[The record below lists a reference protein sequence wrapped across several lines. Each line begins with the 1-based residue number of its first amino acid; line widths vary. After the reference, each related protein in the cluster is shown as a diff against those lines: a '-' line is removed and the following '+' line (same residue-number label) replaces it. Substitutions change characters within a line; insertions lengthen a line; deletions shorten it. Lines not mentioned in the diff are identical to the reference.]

1 MNLKFL
7 QKMYRRNVNVSLM
20 IESVI
25 RIKST
30 KIINANVRAKNIIYV
45 KRNVFGIF
53 LLVVLKLENIYQALW
68 TI

>member
-7 QKMYRRNVNVSLM
+7 QKMYRRNVNLSLM
-20 IESVI
+20 IERVI

-30 KIINANVRAKNIIYV
+30 TIINANVRAKNIIYV

-53 LLVVLKLENIYQALW
+53 LLVVLKLENI
-68 TI
+68 